1 MGLTIAANPISL
13 QIGSSEAMRIDS
25 NGRVGFG
32 NSNPSAL
39 GTGRLVI
46 GDGTGSETLTIF
58 SSSTSNGNIHFA
70 DGTSGQDRY
79 RGYITYLH
87 TNNSM
92 SFGTNDSEAM
102 RIDSSGNVGIGL
114 TNPDRR
120 LHVATQH
127 ADGGIIAQFE
137 NSNSGNFGG
146 LRFLGGVTDRECR
159 FQSLYGNSFFTFYT
173 EGTGAATER
182 MRIDGGG
189 EVSITAFDNST
200 TNVALSLKH
209 LNGTGKVQLDW
220 GGNVR
225 AVNTSGI
232 QAIVSERRLKN
243 NIQPIDTNQSWINA
257 RDIPWRIF
265 EYLDNPGAKYTG
277 HIVDEVEAID
287 PTLIF
292 NTGQSDDE
300 GPIRTYDNPLLNA
313 MRFNA
318 LQEALKRIE
327 TLEAEVAAL
336 KAQ

>member
-1 MGLTIAANPISL
+1 MFRIGGTDDERMRLDGSGRLLVGTSSARTKYFNGTSYGAITNFEGTSNSSRIVSFVHNDSSGGPMFVLGATGGSTAGSNALVSASVTYGFFSFQGSDGNELVEAARISA
-13 QIGSSEAMRIDS
+13 QADGT
-25 NGRVGFG
+25 
-32 NSNPSAL
+32 PSANDMP
-39 GTGRLVI
+39 GRLVF
-46 GDGTGSETLTIF
+46 LT
-58 SSSTSNGNIHFA
+58 TA
-70 DGTSGQDRY
+70 DG
-79 RGYITYLH
+79 
-87 TNNSM
+87 
-92 SFGTNDSEAM
+92 A
-102 RIDSSGNVGIGL
+102 SS
-114 TNPDRR
+114 P
-120 LHVATQH
+120 
-127 ADGGIIAQFE
+127 
-137 NSNSGNFGG
+137 
-146 LRFLGGVTDRECR
+146 
-159 FQSLYGNSFFTFYT
+159 
-173 EGTGAATER
+173 TER
-182 MRIDGGG
+182 MRISSGG

-327 TLEAEVAAL
+327 TLEASNADLLARVTAL
-336 KAQ
+336 EGA

>member
-1 MGLTIAANPISL
+1 LVGTSTSAGVGATLQAIGDTAAQFHRGENSTSGASITISKSRNTVYGSNTIVQNGDLIGTIVFRADDGTDYNSTAAL
-13 QIGSSEAMRIDS
+13 
-25 NGRVGFG
+25 VGCEVD
-32 NSNPSAL
+32 
-39 GTGRLVI
+39 GTPGANDMPGRLVFKTTE
-46 GDGTGSETLTIF
+46 DGA
-58 SSSTSNGNIHFA
+58 SS
-70 DGTSGQDRY
+70 
-79 RGYITYLH
+79 
-87 TNNSM
+87 
-92 SFGTNDSEAM
+92 
-102 RIDSSGNVGIGL
+102 
-114 TNPDRR
+114 P
-120 LHVATQH
+120 
-127 ADGGIIAQFE
+127 
-137 NSNSGNFGG
+137 
-146 LRFLGGVTDRECR
+146 
-159 FQSLYGNSFFTFYT
+159 
-173 EGTGAATER
+173 TER
-182 MRIDGGG
+182 MRISSGG

-287 PTLIF
+287 PTLIL

-327 TLEAEVAAL
+327 TLEQRLSDAGIA
-336 KAQ
+336 

>member
-1 MGLTIAANPISL
+1 M
-13 QIGSSEAMRIDS
+13 Q
-25 NGRVGFG
+25 
-32 NSNPSAL
+32 
-39 GTGRLVI
+39 
-46 GDGTGSETLTIF
+46 
-58 SSSTSNGNIHFA
+58 
-70 DGTSGQDRY
+70 
-79 RGYITYLH
+79 
-87 TNNSM
+87 
-92 SFGTNDSEAM
+92 
-102 RIDSSGNVGIGL
+102 IDSSGRLLVGTTTYSSTRPSGAIHLDSILTTPGFGNISLGFNGTAVGNQNV
-114 TNPDRR
+114 
-120 LHVATQH
+120 
-127 ADGGIIAQFE
+127 
-137 NSNSGNFGG
+137 
-146 LRFLGGVTDRECR
+146 
-159 FQSLYGNSFFTFYT
+159 FTFYRT
-173 EGTGAATER
+173 RGTSAGSVDIVQSGDSLGSINFNGADGVDALSAAASIKAEVDGTPGSNDMPGRLIFATTADGENSPTPR
-182 MRIDGGG
+182 MRIGSGG

-327 TLEAEVAAL
+327 TLEQRLSDAGIA
-336 KAQ
+336 